1 MSLTNK
7 ILAAGLAF
15 GMFFSVANTAAAK
28 AKDNAEATSKAGGVI
43 FRIEN
48 IKPIKNEDGIT
59 DKCEFYI
66 TAYNRM
72 DKPIKTAEL
81 LLSWT
86 DDVSGRYK
94 VSNGN
99 LEVEKNDDK
108 AKLVISYKAVLEDI
122 GPHLQKS
129 FKEVVNTDKC
139 FLLFDRV
146 DYSVPTCI
154 AEGDDI
160 KVKNNKRIGDGSCR
174 NAFDYVNSQN
184 PEYYSEFKDIP
195 ESELE
200 KMAQEQKN
208 QDARMLDDLF
218 KQSMES
224 IEKVSN
230 TLSEIK

>member
-7 ILAAGLAF
+7 ILAAGLAC
-15 GMFFSVANTAAAK
+15 GMAFSMVGTAAA
-28 AKDNAEATSKAGGVI
+28 AADATSKANTII

-48 IKPIKNEDGIT
+48 IKPLKNDEGIT
-59 DKCEFYI
+59 DRCEFYI

-72 DKPIKTAEL
+72 DREIKEAEL

-94 VSNGN
+94 ISNGN
-99 LEVEKNDDK
+99 LEVEGNAEK
-108 AKLVISYKAVLEDI
+108 AKTVISHKAVLNNI
-122 GPHLQKS
+122 GAHAQKS
-129 FKEVVNTDKC
+129 FKNVVDTDKC
-139 FLLFDRV
+139 FLLFDKV
-146 DYSVPTCI
+146 DYKVSTCI
-154 AEGDDI
+154 AEGDNI

-195 ESELE
+195 ESELA
-200 KMAQEQKN
+200 KMAEEEKHK
-208 QDARMLDDLF
+208 DAQVIDGLF
-218 KQSMES
+218 KQSMET
-224 IEKVSN
+224 IEQVSK

>member
-1 MSLTNK
+1 MSLTKK
-7 ILAAGLAF
+7 IVAAGLAF
-15 GMFFSVANTAAAK
+15 GMVFSAINTAT
-28 AKDNAEATSKAGGVI
+28 AKDKDEATSKAGGII

-48 IKPIKNEDGIT
+48 IKPIQNEEGLT

-66 TAYNRM
+66 TTYNRM
-72 DKPIKTAEL
+72 DKPIKMAEL

-86 DDVSGRYK
+86 DDVSGKYK

-108 AKLVISYKAVLEDI
+108 AKLIISHKAVLEDI
-122 GPHLQKS
+122 GSHFQKS
-129 FKEVVNTDKC
+129 FKQVVNTDKC
-139 FLLFDRV
+139 FLLFDKV
-146 DYSVPTCI
+146 DYKVSTCI

-160 KVKNNKRIGDGSCR
+160 KIKNNKRIGDGSCR
-174 NAFDYVNSQN
+174 NAFDYINSQN

-208 QDARMLDDLF
+208 QDSQILDDLF
-218 KQSMES
+218 RQSMES

-230 TLSEIK
+230 TLGEIK